1 MIDPRYDCKTMKWER
16 EQMIKLLEYRKKFK
30 SDYALAKALG
40 KPQTNVSNWLKAG
53 AYINIEECKIYI
65 PSSDVKVQSL

>member
-1 MIDPRYDCKTMKWER
+1 
-16 EQMIKLLEYRKKFK
+16 MIKLFEYRKQFK

-65 PSSDVKVQSL
+65 PSSEVKAQSL